1 MRTEPDAIA
10 FYYDGADQD
19 FARWSRAHHLHF
31 GYCGWGASP
40 LHRERMLE
48 RMSHEVL
55 TALRL
60 EGSVPM
66 RLLDLG
72 CGLGATTRLAATRF
86 PEAQVHGLTLSETQA
101 RRAAAHSMEA
111 GLEARATF
119 RCASYLAIPEVPASI
134 DAAFALESACY
145 APGLAKA
152 ELAHEAARVLKPGGR
167 LVVAD
172 AFLKHARP
180 LRGLARTFHDA
191 LCLRWRLPC
200 LGALGPFVEALNE
213 AGFIAVKVR
222 DISIHVGPSA
232 LHVPFLTARALL
244 NTALRRDPVRRDNAM
259 APLYALLLAMVPRTV
274 GYYLIEATKGDD

>member
-1 MRTEPDAIA
+1 MRAEPDTIA
-10 FYYDGADQD
+10 SYYDDADQD
-19 FARWSRAHHLHF
+19 FSRWSRAQHLHF
-31 GYCGWGASP
+31 GYCGWDAGP
-40 LHRERMLE
+40 LCRARMLE

-60 EGSVPM
+60 DATLPM

-72 CGLGATTRLAATRF
+72 CGLGATTRLAAARF
-86 PEAQVHGLTLSETQA
+86 PEAHVHGLTLSETQA
-101 RRAAAHSMEA
+101 RKATAQSVEA
-111 GLEARATF
+111 GLAARASFT
-119 RCASYLAIPEVPASI
+119 RTSYLAIPEAPASI
-134 DAAFALESACY
+134 DAAFAMESACY

-152 ELAHEAARVLKPGGR
+152 EFIHEAARVLKPGGR

-200 LGALGPFVEALNE
+200 LGALDPFLKALNE
-213 AGFIAVKVR
+213 AGFTDIKAR
-222 DISIHVGPSA
+222 DVSFRVGPSV
-232 LHVPFLTARALL
+232 LHVPFLTAQSLF

-259 APLYALLLAMVPRTV
+259 APLYALLLALVPRTV
-274 GYYLIEATKGDD
+274 GYYLVEATRA